1 MTGTSASAG
10 QTGTAT
16 PCACHMTA
24 GGNLTQTV
32 DAGKRR
38 INFTYDIFNNLT
50 SLSINGRT
58 RLKNHYD
65 SKGNLTGTTD
75 ALGNRTTIKND
86 VFGRAEKNHICRRK
100 QH

>member
-1 MTGTSASAG
+1 MSYDSR
-10 QTGTAT
+10 
-16 PCACHMTA
+16 
-24 GGNLTQTV
+24 GNLTQTV

-75 ALGNRTTIKND
+75 ALGNRTTIKMTYSEGQKKSHMQTEAALS
-86 VFGRAEKNHICRRK
+86 FHMTAEATSR
-100 QH
+100 Q